1 MKEINSKQELTDTL
15 KSHFTVIHYHTKLAL
30 VESLTIY
37 ILVVSHIIYD
47 YPRVLLLWLNNPEI
61 FHPHKICLRSIIF
74 YLKFKKHWKPK
85 VLCSLSAKI
94 DPHVYKVICSLLW
107 YKFFYVFYYGV
118 LPQTL
123 LEILHNIQYLFHV
136 IFPK

>member
-47 YPRVLLLWLNNPEI
+47 YPRVLLI
-61 FHPHKICLRSIIF
+61 TQRYF
-74 YLKFKKHWKPK
+74 
-85 VLCSLSAKI
+85 
-94 DPHVYKVICSLLW
+94 
-107 YKFFYVFYYGV
+107 
-118 LPQTL
+118 TL
-123 LEILHNIQYLFHV
+123 IKYASGL
-136 IFPK
+136 